1 MNQNIED
8 VCRQYKN
15 KRRNSTIKKLIKII
29 IITFSII
36 LANILLIFNSANA
49 ISLNS
54 ANIQSGGDCGSLLI
68 HKGIYIKAYYAEYI
82 QDGISYPA
90 YCLDKTKKGVSDELS
105 YTVSIE
111 DTLKDVE
118 LWKIIINGYPYKTIQ
133 ELGCL
138 NKEEAFTAT
147 KQAIYCYIHGN
158 NPNDYT
164 PIGEAGQRT
173 LNALNKILDSAKNS
187 KEIQI
192 SNSISINK
200 ENTEFTQDSID
211 KNYLSKTYSISAQGN
226 ISNYTVTLDSEEE
239 LPEGILITDIQNIE
253 KQTFNQNEEFKI
265 LIPIK
270 NLKNDGTFNINVKT
284 KIDSKPVFYGKA
296 PDSSYQDYAL
306 TASSYED
313 AKGNI
318 KDTYSKNNTKIIV
331 IKQDKD
337 TKQRLEGV
345 EFQLLNEQKQIIYT
359 NLKTD
364 EKGEFEIENL
374 LPGKYYL
381 KEINTKDGYIIDNS
395 LISIETKLNQKLTIT
410 VNNQYEEEPEKV
422 IEEENIE
429 ETITN
434 TKKLPVTGN

>member
-1 MNQNIED
+1 M
-8 VCRQYKN
+8 CKQYKN
-15 KRRNSTIKKLIKII
+15 KRRNSTIKNLIKII
-29 IITFSII
+29 IIAFSII

-54 ANIQSGGDCGSLLI
+54 INIQSGGDCGSLLI

-90 YCLDKTKKGVSDELS
+90 YCLDKTKKGVSNELS
-105 YTVSIE
+105 YAVSIQ

-118 LWKIIINGYPYKTIQ
+118 LWKVIINGYPYKTIQ
-133 ELGCL
+133 ELGCI
-138 NKEEAFTAT
+138 NKQEAFTAT

-173 LNALNKILDSAKNS
+173 LNALNKILENAKNC
-187 KEIQI
+187 KETQI
-192 SNSISINK
+192 SNTIVIK
-200 ENTEFTQDSID
+200 KDNTEFSQDNIN
-211 KNYLSKTYSISAQGN
+211 KNYVSKTYSISAQAN
-226 ISNYTVTLDSEEE
+226 ISNYNITLSSDSE
-239 LPEGILITDIQNIE
+239 LPEGILITDIKNVE
-253 KQTFNQNEEFKI
+253 KQTFNQNEKFKI

-270 NLKNDGTFNINVKT
+270 NLKKDGTFDINVQT
-284 KIDSKPVFYGKA
+284 KIDSKPIFYGKA
-296 PDSSYQDYAL
+296 PNSEYQDYAL

-318 KDTYSKNNTKIIV
+318 KDTYNKNNTKIVV

-337 TKQRLEGV
+337 TKKRLEGV

-364 EKGEFEIENL
+364 KNGEFKIENL

-381 KEINTKDGYIIDNS
+381 KEITTKDGYIINND
-395 LISIETKLNQKLTIT
+395 LILIETKLNKKLTIT
-410 VNNQYEEEPEKV
+410 VNNKYDEQPEKV

-434 TKKLPVTGN
+434 IKKLPVTGN

>member
-187 KEIQI
+187 KKIQI

-211 KNYLSKTYSISAQGN
+211 KNYVSKTYSISAQGN

-239 LPEGILITDIQNIE
+239 LPEGILITDVQNIE

-306 TASSYED
+306 TASAYED

-410 VNNQYEEEPEKV
+410 VNNKYEEEPEKV